1 MKRALLSLIVGV
13 CWIGISMAQ
22 SPWLSDT
29 RLTSVS
35 LEWDKPL
42 FDDRTLD
49 RDLVTGISS
58 SLFVTGRFRVSDNF
72 RFVGEL
78 PISHFGF
85 ESNNPVGDD
94 NSTVIGNVY
103 VGGIWDVNT
112 ANPTNHA
119 YIELGVRIPTTPQPN
134 VNDRFGGTTG
144 LLAEVS
150 DRMEAYMWD
159 TWAIPVVGNFVTTVN
174 KPFAVKG
181 RLGTVYDIFTDD
193 LKNSDNSLWL
203 LYGVTALYQASTLE
217 GHLGFSGRNQ
227 YVGNISG
234 VNFWDSGFTQ
244 LRAGVARPFRNVTPG
259 VYVRM
264 PLGDNHTQVLDFAY
278 GFSLEIRG

>member
-1 MKRALLSLIVGV
+1 
-13 CWIGISMAQ
+13 MAQ